1 MLVPRVGFPFPMY
14 IALVLTISSVIALSS
29 PPFILLSLGLHTLC
43 VVCILGSSSGAD
55 TILTY
60 FLPAVVGSLL
70 WFMGILAMHFGVCL
84 VTIGLL
90 LKIGTF
96 PFHYWGLKL
105 VRALRPSAL
114 FLILVPSKL
123 PVITL
128 FLSANYSFCLLRLV
142 LLFFGSLGFLV
153 SNSLGFLLF
162 WSSHTTLGCLLL
174 ISESLFFFYLLT
186 YSFCI
191 LILLFPNFIKT
202 SPAFSCLALAGLPP
216 LYLFWVKLWFL
227 LSLPLVLTFLVLGAF
242 AVSAVGW
249 VSFAGSSFFARGL
262 PSTSFGQPFLVLLF
276 VVFYVTSFI
285 IS

>member
-1 MLVPRVGFPFPMY
+1 MY
-14 IALVLTISSVIALSS
+14 LALFFTIVSVIALSS

-43 VVCILGSSSGAD
+43 VVCILGYSSGAD

-70 WFMGILAMHFGVCL
+70 WFMGTLALHSGLCL

-90 LKIGTF
+90 LKLGTF
-96 PFHYWGLKL
+96 PFHYWGLKV
-105 VRALRPSAL
+105 VRSLSPGPL

-123 PVITL
+123 PVLTL
-128 FLSANYSFCLLRLV
+128 FLSARFSFCWLRIV

-153 SNSLGFLLF
+153 ANSLAFLLF
-162 WSSHTTLGCLLL
+162 WSSHLTLGFLLL
-174 ISESLFFFYLLT
+174 ISESLFFFYLFT
-186 YSFCI
+186 YSFCT
-191 LILLFPNFIKT
+191 LILLFPLFIKT

-227 LSLPLVLTFLVLGAF
+227 LSLPLVHAILVLGAF

-249 VSFAGSSFFARGL
+249 VSFASLAYFSKGT
-262 PSTSFGQPFLVLLF
+262 PSTSFGQPCLVLLLLVAF
-276 VVFYVTSFI
+276 LALFI
-285 IS
+285 II

>member
-1 MLVPRVGFPFPMY
+1 M
-14 IALVLTISSVIALSS
+14 
-29 PPFILLSLGLHTLC
+29 
-43 VVCILGSSSGAD
+43 
-55 TILTY
+55 
-60 FLPAVVGSLL
+60 
-70 WFMGILAMHFGVCL
+70 
-84 VTIGLL
+84 
-90 LKIGTF
+90 
-96 PFHYWGLKL
+96 
-105 VRALRPSAL
+105 VRALRPRSL

-142 LLFFGSLGFLV
+142 MLFFGSLGFLV

-191 LILLFPNFIKT
+191 LILLFPLFIKT

-227 LSLPLVLTFLVLGAF
+227 FSLPLVQAILVLGAF

-249 VSFAGSSFFARGL
+249 VSFASLAFFAKGQ
-262 PSTSFGQPFLVLLF
+262 PSTSFGQPCLVLLF
-276 VVFYVTSFI
+276 LVTFLALFI
-285 IS
+285 II

>member
-1 MLVPRVGFPFPMY
+1 MY
-14 IALVLTISSVIALSS
+14 LALLLTICSVIALSS
-29 PPFILLSLGLHTLC
+29 PPFILLALGLHTLC
-43 VVCILGSSSGAD
+43 VVCILGSTSRAD

-70 WFMGILAMHFGVCL
+70 WFMGTLALQFGLCL

-96 PFHYWGLKL
+96 PFHYWGLKV
-105 VRALRPSAL
+105 VRALRPRSL

-128 FLSANYSFCLLRLV
+128 FYSAQQSYFCLSLV
-142 LLFFGSLGFLV
+142 LIFIGSLGFLV
-153 SNSLGFLLF
+153 AYSLGFLLF
-162 WSSHTTLGCLLL
+162 WSSHTTLGFLLL

-191 LILLFPNFIKT
+191 LILLFPLFIKT

-227 LSLPLVLTFLVLGAF
+227 LSLPLVLTILVLGVF
-242 AVSAVGW
+242 AVRAVGW
-249 VSFAGSSFFARGL
+249 VSFASLAFFEKGS
-262 PSTSFGQPFLVLLF
+262 PSTSFGQPSLLLLIVVLF
-276 VVFYVTSFI
+276 VASFI
-285 IS
+285 II